1 MNTYKAK
8 FYISEDGSTTAE
20 FIIGLYADT
29 DTELAAERAAEAL
42 AERLNATFA
51 YFCT

>member
-8 FYISEDGSTTAE
+8 FYISEDGSTIAE
-20 FIIGLYADT
+20 FIIVLYA